1 MLVII
6 HSSAHYSDNPI
17 HYHSLKRP
25 YILIF
30 VRQGVRWPANAV
42 FQEKERE
49 RSITRGFEPA
59 YKQLMHGEAIA
70 PSCSTR
76 RYFNRPNP
84 IDRRELEENGKK

>member
-30 VRQGVRWPANAV
+30 VRQGVCWPSNAV

-49 RSITRGFEPA
+49 
-59 YKQLMHGEAIA
+59 KKH
-70 PSCSTR
+70 
-76 RYFNRPNP
+76 NP
-84 IDRRELEENGKK
+84 RIRTCLQAADARWNYSAKLLHATVFQ

>member
-1 MLVII
+1 MISLLVII

-49 RSITRGFEPA
+49 N
-59 YKQLMHGEAIA
+59 KH
-70 PSCSTR
+70 
-76 RYFNRPNP
+76 NP
-84 IDRRELEENGKK
+84 RIRTCLQAVDARWSYSAKLLHATVFQ